1 MQHNDVVHR
10 PSRQSRALFALSRST
25 MRPLAG
31 VLPGNPMGVAGLD
44 ATLRVF
50 LAAASAPRRGLRIEP
65 VDMSGVDGRIRGEWV
80 CAAGV
85 DPGGPAVL
93 YIHGGA
99 FVACSPRTHR
109 GLIGELSAAAGR
121 PVFAVEYRKAPLYP
135 FPHAVDD
142 AVRAYRWLTASGRPV
157 AVAGDS
163 AGGQL
168 AVATT
173 LAARRQGLPA
183 PTAVLLFSPAL
194 DLTGGLAVSRDR
206 RRRDAFAPARR
217 VGATFAFYIGEA
229 DPRHEL
235 LDVLNADVDG
245 FPPTMIHVGG
255 TEMLLDDAR
264 SFAARLGAAGA
275 AVSLHVARGQIHVFP
290 AMFRAI
296 PEARTALR
304 HSGDFLAAA
313 LAPGRCDPPQAVPPA
328 QRVAARGR
336 LRRGVQN
343 LRGRNVLRHPKG
355 VAATPDSGTL
365 QHVIRT
371 AAADEAL
378 PQTVRER

>member
-1 MQHNDVVHR
+1 MPDAR
-10 PSRQSRALFALSRST
+10 PSRRSKALFAVSRST

-31 VLPGNPMGVAGLD
+31 VLPGNSLGVAGLD

-50 LAAASAPRRGLRIEP
+50 LAAASAPRRGLRITP
-65 VDMSGVDGRIRGEWV
+65 VDVPGPDGRIRGEWV
-80 CAAGV
+80 CAPGV
-85 DPGGPAVL
+85 DPGAAAVL

-109 GLIGELSAAAGR
+109 GLIGELSAEARR

-135 FPHAVDD
+135 FPHAVED
-142 AVRAYRWLTASGRPV
+142 AARAYHWLTASGRAV

-173 LAARRQGLPA
+173 LAARRRGLPA
-183 PTAVLLFSPAL
+183 PAAVLLFSPAL
-194 DLTGGLAVSRDR
+194 DLTGGLASSRDL

-217 VGATFAFYIGEA
+217 VGSTFAFYIGDT

-235 LDVLNADVDG
+235 LDVLHADVAG

-264 SFAARLGAAGA
+264 TFAAQLRKAGA
-275 AVSLHVARGQIHVFP
+275 AASLHVARGQIHVFP
-290 AMFRAI
+290 AMFRTI

-304 HSGDFLAAA
+304 EGGEFLA
-313 LAPGRCDPPQAVPPA
+313 
-328 QRVAARGR
+328 
-336 LRRGVQN
+336 
-343 LRGRNVLRHPKG
+343 
-355 VAATPDSGTL
+355 T
-365 QHVIRT
+365 
-371 AAADEAL
+371 AL
-378 PQTVRER
+378 PLHPSGLTV

>member
-1 MQHNDVVHR
+1 
-10 PSRQSRALFALSRST
+10 

-31 VLPGNPMGVAGLD
+31 VLPGNPVGVAGLD

-65 VDMSGVDGRIRGEWV
+65 VDMTGADGRIRGEWV
-80 CAAGV
+80 CAPGV
-85 DPGGPAVL
+85 EPDGPAVL

-121 PVFAVEYRKAPLYP
+121 PVFAVEYRKAPVHP
-135 FPHAVDD
+135 FPHAVED
-142 AVRAYRWLTASGRPV
+142 AVRAYRWLTASGRVV

-173 LAARRQGLPA
+173 LAACRRDLPA

-194 DLTGGLAVSRDR
+194 DLTGELAVSRDL

-217 VGATFAFYIGEA
+217 VGATFAFYIGDT

-235 LDVLNADVDG
+235 LDVLNADVSG

-264 SFAARLGAAGA
+264 LFAEKLRSVGA

-290 AMFRAI
+290 AMFRTI

-313 LAPGRCDPPQAVPPA
+313 LGPN
-328 QRVAARGR
+328 AA
-336 LRRGVQN
+336 
-343 LRGRNVLRHPKG
+343 
-355 VAATPDSGTL
+355 
-365 QHVIRT
+365 
-371 AAADEAL
+371 
-378 PQTVRER
+378 ERQ